1 MCVGSANIDVA
12 ASAQPETPPPPPS
25 TNNTELQSPTK
36 DTTAATTPGSMV
48 DPQSAVAVVDQA
60 SSSCPIGT
68 PSTSTGPSQSEN
80 VVPKEVVQP
89 ELVVFKNASVPSIIG
104 RGATLPSPNF
114 ATVDELN
121 RVTRHDSAAHYDPS
135 TPPLPLDRNDSFNGS
150 LHTANDSFGNVT
162 IVEADLDDTSKDQTA
177 PGLTASYPDP
187 PPNYALIGAEDLPP
201 PPPSAPDSNV
211 DQDVF
216 ATGQPPMATSSPVPI
231 VRYVR
236 ALDTL
241 FEELR
246 IG

>member
-1 MCVGSANIDVA
+1 MQLRMCVGSANIDVA
-12 ASAQPETPPPPPS
+12 ASAHTETPPPPPS
-25 TNNTELQSPTK
+25 TDNTELQPP
-36 DTTAATTPGSMV
+36 TTAAMTPGSMV
-48 DPQSAVAVVDQA
+48 DPQSAVVVVDQA

-68 PSTSTGPSQSEN
+68 PLTSAS
-80 VVPKEVVQP
+80 VVPTEVVPP
-89 ELVVFKNASVPSIIG
+89 ELVVFKDASVPSIIG
-104 RGATLPSPNF
+104 RGATLPSPIL
-114 ATVDELN
+114 ATVDELD
-121 RVTRHDSAAHYDPS
+121 RATRHDSAAHYDPS
-135 TPPLPLDRNDSFNGS
+135 LPPLPPDRNDSFNGS
-150 LHTANDSFGNVT
+150 LHTANDTFGDVT
-162 IVEADLDDTSKDQTA
+162 IVEADIDDTFKDQTA

-187 PPNYALIGAEDLPP
+187 PPNYALIGAEGLLP

-231 VRYVR
+231 VHYVR

>member
-25 TNNTELQSPTK
+25 TNNTELQPP
-36 DTTAATTPGSMV
+36 TTAAMTPGSMV
-48 DPQSAVAVVDQA
+48 DPQSAVVVVDQA

-68 PSTSTGPSQSEN
+68 PLTSAS
-80 VVPKEVVQP
+80 VVPTEVVPP
-89 ELVVFKNASVPSIIG
+89 ELVVFKDASVPSIIG
-104 RGATLPSPNF
+104 RGATLPFPVL
-114 ATVDELN
+114 ATVDELD
-121 RVTRHDSAAHYDPS
+121 RATRHDSAAHYDPS
-135 TPPLPLDRNDSFNGS
+135 IAPLPPDCSDSFNGS
-150 LHTANDSFGNVT
+150 LHTANDSFGDVT
-162 IVEADLDDTSKDQTA
+162 IVEADIEDTSKDRTA
-177 PGLTASYPDP
+177 PGLTTDSYPDP
-187 PPNYALIGAEDLPP
+187 PPDYALIGAENLPP